1 MEFISGLESA
11 SFCDK
16 LNNLVCIL
24 FRMYSS
30 NDLVMNVFILS
41 GYPNGKIKN
50 VIGHNVMNTN
60 TLQSKFPKLKSW
72 AKKDFQ

>member
-1 MEFISGLESA
+1 
-11 SFCDK
+11 
-16 LNNLVCIL
+16 
-24 FRMYSS
+24 MYSS

>member
-1 MEFISGLESA
+1 
-11 SFCDK
+11 
-16 LNNLVCIL
+16 
-24 FRMYSS
+24 MYSS

-72 AKKDFQ
+72 AKRISNNLNMSYLLRVISNMMDI